1 MFCALCGEVPGP
13 GPLRSRVPSESAG
26 ARSARGERRGAA
38 SRLSRFLEERRNA
51 NGKGERGRQGD
62 PIAPPQPRD
71 EAGSGPRSVPAEQPA
86 EPDIVDRASE
96 DSFPASDP
104 PAWIWSHPRA

>member
-13 GPLRSRVPSESAG
+13 GPLRPRIPPEAPD
-26 ARSARGERRGAA
+26 ARSAWGDRRGAA
-38 SRLSRFLEERRNA
+38 SRLARFLEDRRNA
-51 NGKGERGRQGD
+51 NGKDEGSRQGV
-62 PIAPPQPRD
+62 PIVPPQD
-71 EAGSGPRSVPAEQPA
+71 KQHSEARGAPAEKAA
-86 EPDIVDRASE
+86 EPDVVDRASE